1 MSIQPVLMA
10 TRQQLVTV
18 AWSGLILFFLGL
30 ALKQWWGV
38 PEPGFMWVN
47 SWGRQ
52 TPELWAC
59 LTQLGDTSVV
69 FALLAPVLCRHPR
82 IYLAWLAAV
91 PVGGAV
97 SFVLKRGLDWPR
109 PPDVMALDQ
118 LNVVGLVLNGRSFP
132 SGHAITAVAVAMMVA
147 LHLPVPHAWRR
158 PVQLGLLSLALGVL
172 LSRLA
177 VGAHWPTDVLAGA
190 GVGLLS
196 AVVAATVLLIYT
208 GCFLG
213 YHRILLVDWMSPTA
227 QDTLYNWLVLLT
239 TGLSVAFEYR
249 FVMEYRMSRASRWLL
264 RLLL

>member
-52 TPELWAC
+52 APELWAC

-82 IYLAWLAAV
+82 MYLAWLAAV

-196 AVVAATVLLIYT
+196 AVVAATVLYKMDVRPPEWAIWLAWALLGGTSLALADRVLDNEPGQAVLALAALSIWLS
-208 GCFLG
+208 FL
-213 YHRILLVDWMSPTA
+213 RAV
-227 QDTLYNWLVLLT
+227 WLRV
-239 TGLSVAFEYR
+239 R
-249 FVMEYRMSRASRWLL
+249 
-264 RLLL
+264 